1 MAFHHVAVATR
12 DVQGN
17 HRFYTEATGFELVK
31 VVAAKSPEGGW
42 ARHIFYET
50 GGGELIAFW
59 DLHDESLPKPV
70 PTAIATGLGLPLWSN
85 HIAFHAV
92 DLDDIERRRNRW
104 LRHGHDVAE
113 IDHGWCVSIYTTD
126 PNGILVEFCT
136 MTRTLD
142 ANDRAEALRL
152 LDDPHPPL
160 ASGGDRIVFHKATQA
175 RGAEVP

>member
-1 MAFHHVAVATR
+1 MT
-12 DVQGN
+12 DN
-17 HRFYTEATGFELVK
+17 
-31 VVAAKSPEGGW
+31 P
-42 ARHIFYET
+42 I
-50 GGGELIAFW
+50 
-59 DLHDESLPKPV
+59 
-70 PTAIATGLGLPLWSN
+70 
-85 HIAFHAV
+85 
-92 DLDDIERRRNRW
+92 DLDDIERRRDRW

-175 RGAEVP
+175 RGAEVS